1 MRKQFTH
8 TTLDRNTGK
17 ELKKHLKAERAAR
30 VRIEAIKDKATRTEW
45 QEELRR
51 LGFK

>member
-1 MRKQFTH
+1 MRKFTN
-8 TTLDRNTGK
+8 TLINRNTGK

-30 VRIEAIKDKATRTEW
+30 VRVEQVRERATRTEW

>member
-1 MRKQFTH
+1 MRKFTN
-8 TTLDRNTGK
+8 TLINRNTGK
-17 ELKKHLKAERAAR
+17 ELKRQLKAERAAR
-30 VRIEAIKDKATRTEW
+30 VRVEQVRERATRTEW

>member
-8 TTLDRNTGK
+8 TILDRNTGK

-30 VRIEAIKDKATRTEW
+30 VRVEQVRERATRTEW
-45 QEELRR
+45 QDELRR

>member
-1 MRKQFTH
+1 MKKNWNATI
-8 TTLDRNTGK
+8 DRNTGK

-45 QEELRR
+45 QDELRR

>member
-1 MRKQFTH
+1 MRKFTN
-8 TTLDRNTGK
+8 TIIDRNTGK
-17 ELKKHLKAERAAR
+17 KIKKHLREERAAR
-30 VRIEAIKDKATRTEW
+30 VRVEQAREQATRTEW

>member
-1 MRKQFTH
+1 MRKFTN
-8 TTLDRNTGK
+8 TLINRNTGK
-17 ELKKHLKAERAAR
+17 ELKRQLKAERAAR
-30 VRIEAIKDKATRTEW
+30 VRVEQVRGRATRTEW

>member
-1 MRKQFTH
+1 MRKFTN
-8 TTLDRNTGK
+8 TLINRNTGK
-17 ELKKHLKAERAAR
+17 ELKKQLKAERAAR
-30 VRIEAIKDKATRTEW
+30 VRVEQVRERATRTEW

>member
-1 MRKQFTH
+1 MRKFTN
-8 TTLDRNTGK
+8 TLINRNTGK
-17 ELKKHLKAERAAR
+17 ELKKQLKAERAAR
-30 VRIEAIKDKATRTEW
+30 VRVEAIKDKATRTEW

>member
-1 MRKQFTH
+1 MRKFTN
-8 TTLDRNTGK
+8 TLINRNTGK
-17 ELKKHLKAERAAR
+17 ELKKQLQAERAAR
-30 VRIEAIKDKATRTEW
+30 VRVEQVRERATRTEW